1 MEVFKML
8 EASDYEQVILCQDKV
23 SGLKAIIAIHD
34 TTLGPALGG
43 TRMWTYETD
52 EAAIVDAMRLARGM
66 TYKAAVAG
74 LNLGGGKA
82 VIIGDPQRDKSEG
95 LFRAFGRYIQG
106 LNGRYITAEDVGTTV
121 QDMDYIKMETRFVT
135 GASGGSGDPSPYTAL
150 GVWYGMK
157 AMAKEVFGN
166 DSLAGR
172 TIAVQGLGNVGYYL
186 CQHIVKEGGKLI
198 VTDIFPGKI
207 DQAVR
212 EFNARAVEPE
222 EIFSVDCDIFA
233 PCALGA
239 VINDVTLPQLKCS
252 IIAGGA
258 NNVLQE
264 EHHGE
269 MLYEKGI
276 LYAPDFVIN
285 AGGLINVSDELYTY
299 NRERVLK
306 GVEKIYDNIEQ
317 VLSIAKEYKITTCKA
332 ANRLAEDRI
341 AKLRHVNSIYL
352 G

>member
-1 MEVFKML
+1 
-8 EASDYEQVILCQDKV
+8 
-23 SGLKAIIAIHD
+23 
-34 TTLGPALGG
+34 
-43 TRMWTYETD
+43 
-52 EAAIVDAMRLARGM
+52 
-66 TYKAAVAG
+66 
-74 LNLGGGKA
+74 
-82 VIIGDPQRDKSEG
+82 
-95 LFRAFGRYIQG
+95 
-106 LNGRYITAEDVGTTV
+106 
-121 QDMDYIKMETRFVT
+121 
-135 GASGGSGDPSPYTAL
+135 
-150 GVWYGMK
+150 MK

-166 DSLAGR
+166 DSLTNR

-186 CQHIVKEGGKLI
+186 CQHIVKEGGNLI

-212 EFNARAVEPE
+212 EFNARAVESE

-258 NNVLQE
+258 NNVLQD

-299 NRERVLK
+299 NLERVLK
-306 GVEKIYDNIEQ
+306 GVEKIYGNIEQ
-317 VLSIAKEYKITTCKA
+317 VLSIAKEYKITPCRA